1 MSGRESRQLGR
12 WGEEQ
17 AAGLLRGKGF
27 QIIEANWK
35 CRFGELDLIAEDGA
49 YLCFVE
55 VKCRSSGALAP
66 AREAVT
72 ASKQRKLRAAAL
84 CYLAQTGEDCP
95 CRFDVAEVYTGRE
108 AGWGAPIIHYI
119 PSAFGYDSQ

>member
-17 AAGLLRGKGF
+17 AAGLLRGEGF

-35 CRFGELDLIAEDGA
+35 CRFGEIDLIAEDGA

-55 VKCRSSGALAP
+55 VK
-66 AREAVT
+66 
-72 ASKQRKLRAAAL
+72 QRKSAAYGTAGAYVDRRKQDKLRTAAML
-84 CYLAQTGEDCP
+84 YLTGHPTELQP
-95 CRFDVAEVYTGRE
+95 RFDVVEIY
-108 AGWGAPIIHYI
+108 APQGMDTKKPEIFHLEN
-119 PSAFGYDSQ
+119 AF

>member
-35 CRFGELDLIAEDGA
+35 CRFGELDLIAEVGA
-49 YLCFVE
+49 YLCFV
-55 VKCRSSGALAP
+55 
-66 AREAVT
+66 
-72 ASKQRKLRAAAL
+72 
-84 CYLAQTGEDCP
+84 
-95 CRFDVAEVYTGRE
+95 
-108 AGWGAPIIHYI
+108 
-119 PSAFGYDSQ
+119 

>member
-1 MSGRESRQLGR
+1 MSGQRSRLLGQ
-12 WGEEQ
+12 WGEAQ
-17 AAGLLRGKGF
+17 AAEFLRQKGF
-27 QIIEANWK
+27 RITAARWS
-35 CRFGELDLIAEDGA
+35 CRFGEVDLIAEDGRF
-49 YLCFVE
+49 LCFVE
-55 VKCRSSGALAP
+55 VKCRSSGAVAP

>member
-1 MSGRESRQLGR
+1 MDERKRRGDRGEAAVAAALERRGYAIAARQYRCR
-12 WGEEQ
+12 WGE
-17 AAGLLRGKGF
+17 
-27 QIIEANWK
+27 I
-35 CRFGELDLIAEDGA
+35 DLVARSPEGV
-49 YLCFVE
+49 LCFVE

>member
-1 MSGRESRQLGR
+1 MTDRKKRGDG
-12 WGEEQ
+12 GEIDL
-17 AAGLLRGKGF
+17 AARSPEGV
-27 QIIEANWK
+27 
-35 CRFGELDLIAEDGA
+35 
-49 YLCFVE
+49 LCFVE
-55 VKCRSSGALAP
+55 VKCRSSGAIAP

-84 CYLAQTGEDCP
+84 CYLARSGEDCP

-108 AGWGAPIIHYI
+108 AGWGAPIIRYI